1 MPKVKKRRVAIRI
14 DMTPMVDVA
23 FLLLTFFMLTTQFKP
38 VEEVEVMLPE
48 SNSQDKLPESNV
60 MNITVDKKGRL
71 FLGFDS
77 QIMMSQI
84 FGEEFRT
91 KISSQINIEVL
102 PQYIAQARIANP
114 KLKTVIKADMDAEYG
129 IINDVMQVLQ
139 ENQISKFAMVTN
151 LEDIKKEG
159 KK

>member
-1 MPKVKKRRVAIRI
+1 MPKVKKRRVAIKI

-38 VEEVEVMLPE
+38 AEEVEVILPE
-48 SNSQDKLPESNV
+48 SNSQSKLPESNV
-60 MNITVDKKGRL
+60 MNITIDIKGRI

-84 FGEEFRT
+84 FGEDFRT
-91 KISSQINIEVL
+91 KMSTQVNIEAL
-102 PQYIAQARIANP
+102 PTYIEQSRIANA
-114 KLKTVIKADMDAEYG
+114 KLKTVIKADADAEYG
-129 IINDVMQVLQ
+129 TINDVMQILQ
-139 ENQISKFAMVTN
+139 ENQITKFAMVTN
-151 LEDIKKEG
+151 LEETKKEG

>member
-60 MNITVDKKGRL
+60 MNITIDKKGRL

-84 FGEEFRT
+84 FGDEFRT

-129 IINDVMQVLQ
+129 VINDVMQVLQ